1 MGADFEK
8 EKLDLQKKVITY
20 CEDIQSGQIPSGQKM
35 KWAVN
40 RFFND
45 LKSIENNESEYYID
59 WNELLKFN
67 RWAGLFVHSKGVLAN
82 KKIELSDFQLWIAAN
97 IFCFKKK
104 SNGYRRFREVYI
116 QLGRKNAKSQLLAL
130 IVSYVIFLSPE
141 SEEAYIASWSKEQS
155 NLIYNEVLGQI
166 RRAKMLK
173 GKFTDSYQ
181 TVTVKKN
188 NSTLKALSREARKT
202 GDGTNPSLS
211 VVDEWHAH
219 VTSEI
224 VDVQKSGM
232 VARKSPLLVYIT
244 TAGFNLESPCKG
256 TYDYCSE
263 ILNPELDTEN
273 DEMFAAIY
281 EIDEADNIKDEQV
294 WKKANP
300 IVAYYDEGV
309 ASLRS
314 ELKLAIDQPERM
326 NNFLTKN
333 MNVWV
338 DAKENGYMDM
348 RKWNKQA
355 LNKED
360 QEAFLQGANIYIGLD
375 LSMTTDLTSVGW
387 VAVKNGKFLVGQ
399 HSFVPEDKF
408 RERMSKDKVRYD
420 LFEQMGYLT
429 QTPGNVVDYNYL
441 IEQVIE
447 FANKYGCLMVC
458 YDKWNAS
465 HLAQDLENRGL
476 DMVEIPQSIAQL
488 SEPTKKFR
496 ENVYTGKVKQTG
508 DPLLRWAVNNAVL
521 KMDQQ
526 ENIMVGKQ
534 VSKDRIDPIAAVL
547 NAFAR
552 AMYDDMTVDLNEY
565 ILSDKFS
572 F

>member
-1 MGADFEK
+1 
-8 EKLDLQKKVITY
+8 KLDLQKKVITY